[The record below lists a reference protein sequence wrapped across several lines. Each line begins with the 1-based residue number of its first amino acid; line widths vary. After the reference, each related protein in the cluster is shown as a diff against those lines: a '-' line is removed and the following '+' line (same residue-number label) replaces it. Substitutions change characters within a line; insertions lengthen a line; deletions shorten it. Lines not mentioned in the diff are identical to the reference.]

1 MDLSY
6 TMPVLPYHGYPKFDG
21 ENMDEKCVTI
31 TSSVVKQ
38 FGVQKENDEHDNLFV
53 LSVTFGIV

>member
-1 MDLSY
+1 
-6 TMPVLPYHGYPKFDG
+6 MPVLPYHGYPKFDG